1 MPPPGYHRW
10 AVNIHE
16 HQAKEL
22 LSSYGVTVPLG
33 TVAFTP
39 EQAGAAAASLME
51 RTGGHMVIIKAQIH
65 AGGRGK
71 GRFREHPDA
80 GLAGVNVVAS
90 GQTSLMG
97 ERMAELAEKML
108 GSTLL
113 TAQTGPSGKV
123 VNRVLLEAAV
133 EIAQEL
139 YLAIQLDR
147 RIARPVLLASTEGG
161 VEIEEVAASSPEKL
175 HTEIIDPAVGVRL
188 FQLRRLARRLG
199 LSGAAASSYV
209 DLVQNLVAAAGELD
223 TELLEINPLVIDAS
237 GQAVALDAKLS
248 FEDNALYRHPEIAE
262 LRDESEEEPAE
273 TRARKAGL
281 NYVKLDGRIGC
292 MVNGAGLAMATMD
305 TVEHYGGSPAN
316 FLDVGGD
323 TDEER
328 VATGFRIITADPN
341 VRGIFVNI
349 FGGIVHCDVI
359 AKGVLAATEQ
369 VGLSVPLVVRL
380 EGTNVE
386 LGRRIIAD
394 SGLGVIS
401 ALDMAEGARRIVELC
416 R

>member
-1 MPPPGYHRW
+1 M
-10 AVNIHE
+10 NIHE

-22 LSSYGVTVPLG
+22 LASYGVTVPLG
-33 TVAFTP
+33 AVAFTP
-39 EQAGAAAASLME
+39 AEAGEAAASIME
-51 RTGGHMVIIKAQIH
+51 KTRGHMVIIKAQIH

-108 GSTLL
+108 GSTLV
-113 TAQTGPSGKV
+113 TVQTGPAGKV

-133 EIAQEL
+133 DIAQEL

-161 VEIEEVAASSPEKL
+161 VEIEQVAAESPEKL
-175 HTEIIDPAVGVRL
+175 HTEVIDPAVGIRP
-188 FQLRRLARRLG
+188 FQLRRLTGRLG
-199 LSGAAASSYV
+199 LTGAAASSYV
-209 DLVQNLVAAAGELD
+209 DLVQRLVTAAGELD
-223 TELLEINPLVIDAS
+223 TELLEINPLVINAS
-237 GQAVALDAKLS
+237 GQALALDAKLS

-273 TRARKAGL
+273 TLARRAGL

-380 EGTNVE
+380 EGTNVD
-386 LGRRIIAD
+386 LGRRIIAE

-401 ALDMAEGARRIVELC
+401 ATNMAEGARRIVELC

>member
-1 MPPPGYHRW
+1 
-10 AVNIHE
+10 VNIHE

-22 LSSYGVTVPLG
+22 LASYGVTVPLG
-33 TVAFTP
+33 AVAFTP
-39 EQAGAAAASLME
+39 AEAGEAAASIME
-51 RTGGHMVIIKAQIH
+51 KTRGHMVIIKAQIH

-108 GSTLL
+108 GSTLV
-113 TAQTGPSGKV
+113 TVQTGPAGKV
-123 VNRVLLEAAV
+123 VNRVLLEAAGD
-133 EIAQEL
+133 IAQEL

-161 VEIEEVAASSPEKL
+161 VEIEQVAAESPEKL
-175 HTEIIDPAVGVRL
+175 HTEVIDPAVGIRP
-188 FQLRRLARRLG
+188 FQLRRLTGRLG
-199 LSGAAASSYV
+199 LTGAAASSYV
-209 DLVQNLVAAAGELD
+209 DLVQRLVTAAGELD
-223 TELLEINPLVIDAS
+223 TELLEINPLVINAS
-237 GQAVALDAKLS
+237 GQALALDAKLS

-273 TRARKAGL
+273 TLARRAGL

-380 EGTNVE
+380 EGTNVD
-386 LGRRIIAD
+386 LGRRIIAE

-401 ALDMAEGARRIVELC
+401 ATNMAEGARRIVELC

>member
-1 MPPPGYHRW
+1 M
-10 AVNIHE
+10 NIHE

-22 LSSYGVTVPLG
+22 LSSYGVAVPLG
-33 TVAFTP
+33 AVAFTP
-39 EQAGAAAASLME
+39 AEAGEAAASIMQE
-51 RTGGHMVIIKAQIH
+51 SGGHMVLIKAQIH

-71 GRFREHPDA
+71 GRFREYPDS

-90 GQTSLMG
+90 GQTSLMR
-97 ERMAELAEKML
+97 ERMTELAEKML
-108 GSTLL
+108 GSTLV
-113 TAQTGPSGKV
+113 TVQTGPSGKV
-123 VNRVLLEAAV
+123 VNRVLLEEAAD
-133 EIAQEL
+133 IAREL
-139 YLAIQLDR
+139 YVAIQLDR

-161 VEIEEVAASSPEKL
+161 VEIEQVAAESPEKL
-175 HTEIIDPAVGVRL
+175 HTEIIDPAVGIRP
-188 FQLRRLARRLG
+188 FQLRRLASRLG
-199 LSGAAASSYV
+199 LSGKAAASLM
-209 DLVQNLVAAAGELD
+209 DLVERLVTAAGDLD
-223 TELLEINPLVIDAS
+223 TELLEINPLVITSS

-248 FEDNALYRHPEIAE
+248 FEDNALYRHPAIGEM
-262 LRDESEEEPAE
+262 RDESEEEPAE
-273 TRARKAGL
+273 TQARKAGL
-281 NYVKLDGRIGC
+281 SYVKLDGRIGC

-305 TVEHYGGSPAN
+305 TVKHYGGSPAN
-316 FLDVGGD
+316 FLDAGGD

-328 VATGFRIITADPN
+328 VTTGFRIITADPN

-380 EGTNVE
+380 EGTNAE
-386 LGRRIIAD
+386 LGRRIIAE

-401 ALDMAEGARRIVELC
+401 ATDMAEGARRIVELC

>member
-97 ERMAELAEKML
+97 ERMTELAEKML
-108 GSTLL
+108 GSTLV
-113 TAQTGPSGKV
+113 TVQTGPSGKV

-133 EIAQEL
+133 EITQEL

-175 HTEIIDPAVGVRL
+175 HTEIIDPAVGVRP

-199 LSGAAASSYV
+199 LSGAAASDRRSKPSRR
-209 DLVQNLVAAAGELD
+209 VASRATSTRARHPARWAD
-223 TELLEINPLVIDAS
+223 SFPLPWPPKGLGIP
-237 GQAVALDAKLS
+237 AVALTA
-248 FEDNALYRHPEIAE
+248 A
-262 LRDESEEEPAE
+262 
-273 TRARKAGL
+273 RASA
-281 NYVKLDGRIGC
+281 
-292 MVNGAGLAMATMD
+292 
-305 TVEHYGGSPAN
+305 
-316 FLDVGGD
+316 
-323 TDEER
+323 
-328 VATGFRIITADPN
+328 
-341 VRGIFVNI
+341 VRGRACFWGFPWARAIP
-349 FGGIVHCDVI
+349 CRTRLT
-359 AKGVLAATEQ
+359 AS
-369 VGLSVPLVVRL
+369 LSV
-380 EGTNVE
+380 G
-386 LGRRIIAD
+386 
-394 SGLGVIS
+394 S
-401 ALDMAEGARRIVELC
+401 AWPAAL
-416 R
+416 

>member
-1 MPPPGYHRW
+1 M
-10 AVNIHE
+10 NIHE

-39 EQAGAAAASLME
+39 EEAGEAAASLME
-51 RTGGHMVIIKAQIH
+51 RTRGQMVLIKAQIH

-71 GRFREHPDA
+71 GRFLEYPDA

-90 GQTSLMG
+90 GQTSLMR
-97 ERMAELAEKML
+97 ERMTELAEKML
-108 GSTLL
+108 GSTLV
-113 TAQTGPSGKV
+113 TVQTGPSGKV
-123 VNRVLLEAAV
+123 VNRVLLEAAAD
-133 EIAQEL
+133 IAQEL
-139 YLAIQLDR
+139 YVAIQLDR

-161 VEIEEVAASSPEKL
+161 VEIEQVAVESPEKL
-175 HTEIIDPAVGVRL
+175 HTEIIDPALGIRP

-199 LSGAAASSYV
+199 LSGKAAASYG
-209 DLVQNLVAAAGELD
+209 DLVQKLVTAAGDLD
-223 TELLEINPLVIDAS
+223 TELLEINPLVINAS
-237 GQAVALDAKLS
+237 GQALALDAKLS
-248 FEDNALYRHPEIAE
+248 FEDNALYRHPEIAG

-273 TRARKAGL
+273 TLARKAGL
-281 NYVKLDGRIGC
+281 NYVKLDGQIGC

-305 TVEHYGGSPAN
+305 TVDHYGGSPAN

-386 LGRRIIAD
+386 LGRRIIAE

-401 ALDMAEGARRIVELC
+401 ATNMAEGARRIVELC

>member
-1 MPPPGYHRW
+1 M
-10 AVNIHE
+10 NIHE

-22 LSSYGVTVPLG
+22 LASYGVTVPPG
-33 TVAFTP
+33 AVAFTP
-39 EQAGAAAASLME
+39 EEAGEAAASIME
-51 RTGGHMVIIKAQIH
+51 KTRGHMVIIKAQIH

-71 GRFREHPDA
+71 GRFLEHPDA

-90 GQTSLMG
+90 GQASLMG
-97 ERMAELAEKML
+97 ERMTELAEKML
-108 GSTLL
+108 GSTLV

-133 EIAQEL
+133 DIAQEL

-147 RIARPVLLASTEGG
+147 RVARPVLLASTEGG
-161 VEIEEVAASSPEKL
+161 VEIEKVAAESPEKL
-175 HTEIIDPAVGVRL
+175 HTEVIDPAVGIRP
-188 FQLRRLARRLG
+188 FQLRRLARRLD
-199 LSGAAASSYV
+199 LTGAAASSYV
-209 DLVQNLVAAAGELD
+209 DLVQRLVVAAGELD
-223 TELLEINPLVIDAS
+223 TELLEINPLVINAS
-237 GQAVALDAKLS
+237 GQALALDAKLS
-248 FEDNALYRHPEIAE
+248 FEDNALYRHPEVAE

-273 TRARKAGL
+273 TVARKAGL

-386 LGRRIIAD
+386 LGRRIIAE

-401 ALDMAEGARRIVELC
+401 ATNMAEGARRIVDLC

>member
-1 MPPPGYHRW
+1 
-10 AVNIHE
+10 VNIHE

-22 LSSYGVTVPLG
+22 LASYGVTVPLG
-33 TVAFTP
+33 AVAFTP
-39 EQAGAAAASLME
+39 AEAGAAASSIME
-51 RTGGHMVIIKAQIH
+51 KTGGHMVIIKAQIH

-71 GRFREHPDA
+71 GRFLEHPDA

-90 GQTSLMG
+90 GQTSLMA
-97 ERMAELAEKML
+97 ERMTELAEKML
-108 GSTLL
+108 GSTLV
-113 TAQTGPSGKV
+113 TVQTGPSGKV

-133 EIAQEL
+133 DIAQEL

-161 VEIEEVAASSPEKL
+161 VEIEQVAAESPEKL
-175 HTEIIDPAVGVRL
+175 HTEIIDPAVGIRP
-188 FQLRRLARRLG
+188 FQLRRLTGRLG
-199 LSGAAASSYV
+199 LTGAAASSYV
-209 DLVQNLVAAAGELD
+209 DLVQRLVTAAGELD
-223 TELLEINPLVIDAS
+223 TELLEINPLVINAS
-237 GQAVALDAKLS
+237 GQALALDAKLS
-248 FEDNALYRHPEIAE
+248 FEDNALHRHPEIAG

-273 TRARKAGL
+273 TVARKAGL

-323 TDEER
+323 TDEAR

-386 LGRRIIAD
+386 LGRRIIAE

-401 ALDMAEGARRIVELC
+401 ATNMAEGARRIVELC

>member
-1 MPPPGYHRW
+1 M
-10 AVNIHE
+10 NIHE

-22 LSSYGVTVPLG
+22 LASYGVTVPLG
-33 TVAFTP
+33 AVAFTP
-39 EQAGAAAASLME
+39 AEAGEAAASIME
-51 RTGGHMVIIKAQIH
+51 KTRGHMVIIKAQIH

-108 GSTLL
+108 GSTLV
-113 TAQTGPSGKV
+113 TVQTGPAGKV

-133 EIAQEL
+133 DIAQEL

-161 VEIEEVAASSPEKL
+161 VEIEQVAAESPEKL
-175 HTEIIDPAVGVRL
+175 HTEIIDPAMGIRP
-188 FQLRRLARRLG
+188 FQLRRLTGRLG
-199 LSGAAASSYV
+199 LTGAAASSYV
-209 DLVQNLVAAAGELD
+209 DLVQRLVTAAGELD
-223 TELLEINPLVIDAS
+223 TELLEINPLVINAS
-237 GQAVALDAKLS
+237 GQALALDAKLS
-248 FEDNALYRHPEIAE
+248 FEDNALYRHPELAE
-262 LRDESEEEPAE
+262 LRDEGEEEPAE
-273 TRARKAGL
+273 TLARKAGL

-328 VATGFRIITADPN
+328 AATGFRIITADPN

-380 EGTNVE
+380 EGTNVD
-386 LGRRIIAD
+386 LGRRIIAE

-401 ALDMAEGARRIVELC
+401 ATNMAEGARRIVELC

>member
-1 MPPPGYHRW
+1 
-10 AVNIHE
+10 
-16 HQAKEL
+16 
-22 LSSYGVTVPLG
+22 
-33 TVAFTP
+33 
-39 EQAGAAAASLME
+39 
-51 RTGGHMVIIKAQIH
+51 MVIIKAQIH

-71 GRFREHPDA
+71 GRFLEHPDA

-90 GQTSLMG
+90 GQTSLMA
-97 ERMAELAEKML
+97 ERMTELAEKML
-108 GSTLL
+108 GSTLV
-113 TAQTGPSGKV
+113 TVQTGPSGKV
-123 VNRVLLEAAV
+123 VNRVLL
-133 EIAQEL
+133 Q
-139 YLAIQLDR
+139 
-147 RIARPVLLASTEGG
+147 
-161 VEIEEVAASSPEKL
+161 
-175 HTEIIDPAVGVRL
+175 RL
-188 FQLRRLARRLG
+188 
-199 LSGAAASSYV
+199 V
-209 DLVQNLVAAAGELD
+209 TAAGELD
-223 TELLEINPLVIDAS
+223 TELLEINPLVINAS
-237 GQAVALDAKLS
+237 GQALALDAKLS
-248 FEDNALYRHPEIAE
+248 FEDNALHRHPEIAG

-273 TRARKAGL
+273 TVARKAGL

-323 TDEER
+323 TDEAR

-386 LGRRIIAD
+386 LGRRIIAE

-401 ALDMAEGARRIVELC
+401 ATNMAEGARRIVELC

>member
-1 MPPPGYHRW
+1 M
-10 AVNIHE
+10 NIHE

-22 LSSYGVTVPLG
+22 LASYGVTVPLG
-33 TVAFTP
+33 AVAFTP
-39 EQAGAAAASLME
+39 AEAGEAAASIME
-51 RTGGHMVIIKAQIH
+51 KTRGHMVIIKAQIH

-108 GSTLL
+108 GSTLV
-113 TAQTGPSGKV
+113 TVQTGPAGKV

-133 EIAQEL
+133 DIAQEL

-161 VEIEEVAASSPEKL
+161 VEIEQVAAESPEKL
-175 HTEIIDPAVGVRL
+175 HTEVIDPAVGIRP
-188 FQLRRLARRLG
+188 FQLRRLTGRLG
-199 LSGAAASSYV
+199 LTGAAAASYV
-209 DLVQNLVAAAGELD
+209 DLVQRLVTAAGELD
-223 TELLEINPLVIDAS
+223 TELLEINPLVINAS
-237 GQAVALDAKLS
+237 GQALALDAKLS
-248 FEDNALYRHPEIAE
+248 FEDNALYRHPEIAG

-273 TRARKAGL
+273 TLARKAGL
-281 NYVKLDGRIGC
+281 NYVKLDGQIGC

-305 TVEHYGGSPAN
+305 TVDHYGGSPAN

-386 LGRRIIAD
+386 LGRRIIAE

-401 ALDMAEGARRIVELC
+401 ATNMAEGARRIVELC

>member
-1 MPPPGYHRW
+1 M
-10 AVNIHE
+10 NIHE

-22 LSSYGVTVPLG
+22 LASYGVTVPPG
-33 TVAFTP
+33 AVAFTP
-39 EQAGAAAASLME
+39 AEAGAAAASIME
-51 RTGGHMVIIKAQIH
+51 KARGHMVIIKAQIH

-108 GSTLL
+108 GSTLV
-113 TAQTGPSGKV
+113 TAQTGPSGTV
-123 VNRVLLEAAV
+123 VNRVLVEAAV
-133 EIAQEL
+133 DIAQEL

-161 VEIEEVAASSPEKL
+161 VEIEQVAADSPEKL
-175 HTEIIDPAVGVRL
+175 HTEIIDPAVGIRP
-188 FQLRRLARRLG
+188 FQLRRLTGRLG
-199 LSGAAASSYV
+199 LTGPAASSFV
-209 DLVQNLVAAAGELD
+209 DLVQRLVTAAGDLD

-237 GQAVALDAKLS
+237 GQALALDAKLS
-248 FEDNALYRHPEIAE
+248 FEDNALYRHPEIAG

-273 TRARKAGL
+273 TAARKAGL

-323 TDEER
+323 ADEER

-386 LGRRIIAD
+386 LGRRIIAE

-401 ALDMAEGARRIVELC
+401 ATNMAEGARRIVELC